1 MNRYRI
7 ILLFIFF
14 SFPVFAGE
22 PRFYLS
28 QSRAELGDPVFAVF
42 ELEGGAQVRILEKEF
57 QGKGIKA
64 VYWGMEDNTTIL
76 NYKAY
81 RKKLLKYRLVVS
93 APGRYEVPEIGLEVD
108 GKKVHSGVLA
118 VEFGTKRSSP
128 RGPGSI
134 WSRFFSN
141 ESDQG
146 PADENLKVVF
156 QLDKKEVWT
165 GQPVLGFFTL
175 YYRDIVRPYFDR
187 DPSSSI
193 EFPYFRSEILSGM
206 SLNIPEAVV
215 YEGLVYETFPYNKEF
230 FILTPLKSGE
240 YSLGSTSF
248 HLEGQLQS
256 YFHMRT
262 LRSIPGKIHV
272 RPLPSPSFAN
282 FGGAVG
288 KFQIET
294 KDAPEEAPEGE
305 PFLFKIVIKGKGN
318 LAPVQDPIREGC
330 GRIDCFP
337 EITLVQSSPQ
347 REFREL
353 DPGEYGFSLNYS
365 YVYSALPSKQGL
377 WNPGKLPFVF
387 FDPYS
392 SRYSE
397 VSIRLPAVKIGPPSL
412 KAAEP
417 IHETSEIIK
426 VKTVILVAL
435 FLGIAGAVTVWFFR
449 LRKVRG
455 HEELLKRLDD
465 WIGSKRGLVLKH
477 SLLAKGISEDEASLL
492 IGWKSES
499 SSLVALYPKLDS
511 VSKIYLLR
519 SAELILAD
527 VQQKE
532 PL

>member
-1 MNRYRI
+1 MNVYRAFF
-7 ILLFIFF
+7 LFIFLC
-14 SFPVFAGE
+14 SPVLAGE

-42 ELEGGAQVRILEKEF
+42 ELEGAAQVRILEKEV

-81 RKKLLKYRLVVS
+81 RRKLLKYRLVVS
-93 APGRYEVPEIGLEVD
+93 SPGRYEVPEIGLEVD

-118 VEFGTKRSSP
+118 VEFGPKRSSP

-156 QLDKKEVWT
+156 QLDKKEVWA

-175 YYRDIVRPYFDR
+175 YYKDIVRPYFDR

-206 SLNIPEAVV
+206 NLNIPETVV
-215 YEGLVYETFPYNKEF
+215 YEGVLYETFPYNKEF
-230 FILTPLKSGE
+230 FILTPLKSGD
-240 YSLGSTSF
+240 YSLGSTAF

-262 LRSIPGKIHV
+262 LRSIPGKIRV
-272 RPLPSPSFAN
+272 RPLPTPSPAN
-282 FGGAVG
+282 FEGAVG
-288 KFQIET
+288 KFQVET
-294 KDAPEEAPEGE
+294 EDAPEEAPEGE

-330 GRIDCFP
+330 GQADCFP

-353 DPGEYGFSLNYS
+353 DPGEYGFSLHYS
-365 YVYSALPSKQGL
+365 YLYSALPSKQGL

-392 SRYSE
+392 GRYSE
-397 VSIRLPAVKIGPPSL
+397 VSIRLPTVKIGPPSW
-412 KAAEP
+412 KAVEP
-417 IHETSEIIK
+417 IPETSEIIK
-426 VKTVILVAL
+426 GKTVILVAL
-435 FLGIAGAVTVWFFR
+435 FLGIAGAATVWFVRFR
-449 LRKVRG
+449 TVRR

-477 SLLAKGISEDEASLL
+477 SILAKGISEDEASLL

-499 SSLVALYPKLDS
+499 SSLASLYPKLDS
-511 VSKIYLLR
+511 ASRIYLLR
-519 SAELILAD
+519 SAELILGD
-527 VQQKE
+527 IQQKE